1 MNRLHGYLMES
12 SRTNGFPSRLRRITR
27 MPDIEENPL
36 LNLDEDAAL
45 RMILQGTATETGER
59 FFYALVENLVKA
71 LGTHGAMVTRCVT
84 DKSHLQA
91 LAFWMDGNWVPDYVF
106 NVPGTPCEHVIDK
119 CCLIHFPDRLL
130 DLFPNDAD
138 LQQSGM
144 VSYLGMP
151 LQDVDGKILGHLAVV
166 DRRPMPDEPRVLAI
180 FQIFAARAAA
190 ELQRMRCESEVRER
204 EQKLRRLVDSA
215 MDAIIELDRSFRV
228 HHVNTAAEKFFGCTA
243 GKLMEQDF
251 SSLITQQ
258 SRETL
263 GELIKQLDARPE
275 GQQYLWIPGG
285 LTARPIGRDEF
296 PAEATLSR
304 FEMQGKSFYT
314 LILRNVNDRIKA
326 EQEIQSL
333 TLQTEYLKEEL
344 NELHCFGE
352 IVGTSQPLL
361 NVLRDVE
368 QVAPTDATVLILGET
383 GTGKELIARA
393 IHSTSGRSK
402 QSFVKVNCAAIPA
415 NLIESEFFGHEK
427 GAFTGATQK
436 REGRFTLADGGS
448 IFLDEVGE
456 LPIDLQMKLL
466 RVLQE
471 GEFEPVGTSC
481 TKKVDVRIIAA
492 TNRDLENA
500 IENGEF
506 REDLF
511 YRLNVFPINVP
522 PLRDRGDDIALL
534 ASSFIERFAK
544 KMGRIIQPLTETCV
558 RRLQSYDW
566 PGNVRELENIIE
578 RAVITSQDD
587 RLNLDRA
594 LPRTVATS
602 ESCAAIGQPD
612 TEQRVRT
619 AQELQEME
627 RANILLALEASKWR
641 VAGDNG
647 AAKLLGLNP
656 STLNSR
662 MRALSITRPE

>member
-1 MNRLHGYLMES
+1 MES
-12 SRTNGFPSRLRRITR
+12 YRTNGFPSRIRRIER
-27 MPDIEENPL
+27 MPDIEDTPL
-36 LNLDEDAAL
+36 SNLDEDAAL
-45 RMILQGTATETGER
+45 RMILKGTATETGER

-71 LGTHGAMVTRCVT
+71 LGTHGAMVTRCVA
-84 DKSHLQA
+84 DKSQLQA

-106 NVPGTPCEHVIDK
+106 DVPGTPCEHVIDK

-130 DLFPNDAD
+130 DLFPDDAD
-138 LQQSGM
+138 LQQSGL

-166 DRRPMPDEPRVLAI
+166 DRRPMPDEPRVLAL

-204 EQKLRRLVDSA
+204 EQKLGRLVDSA
-215 MDAIIELDRSFRV
+215 MDAIIELDRSLRV
-228 HHVNTAAEKFFGCTA
+228 NHLNAAAEKVFGCTA
-243 GKLMEQDF
+243 GNMTGQSF
-251 SSLITQQ
+251 SSLIAEQ

-263 GELIKQLDARPE
+263 IELIKQLDARPE

-285 LTARPIGRDEF
+285 LTAKPIGGKEF

-304 FEMQGKSFYT
+304 FEMQGQSFYT

-333 TLQTEYLKEEL
+333 TVQAEYLKQEL
-344 NELHCFGE
+344 KELHNFGE
-352 IVGTSQPLL
+352 IVGKSQPLI

-402 QSFVKVNCAAIPA
+402 QPFIKVNCAAIPA

-436 REGRFTLADGGS
+436 RDGRFTLADGGT
-448 IFLDEVGE
+448 IFLDEVGD

-471 GEFEPVGTSC
+471 GEFEPVGSSH

-492 TNRDLENA
+492 TNRDLEDS
-500 IENGEF
+500 IKNGEF

-511 YRLNVFPINVP
+511 YRLNVFPINIP
-522 PLRDRGDDIALL
+522 PLRNRRDDIAVL
-534 ASSFIERFAK
+534 ASAFADRFAK
-544 KMGRIIQPLTETCV
+544 KMGRELKPLTEQCL
-558 RRLQSYDW
+558 RRLKSYDW

-587 RLNLDRA
+587 RLNIDRA
-594 LPRTVATS
+594 LPGTVVIA
-602 ESCAAIGQPD
+602 EPCAAIGQPE

-619 AQELQEME
+619 VQELQELE
-627 RANILLALEASKWR
+627 RANIILALEASNWR
-641 VAGDNG
+641 VAGDKG
-647 AAKLLGLNP
+647 AAKLLDLNP

-662 MRALSITRPE
+662 MRALNITRPE